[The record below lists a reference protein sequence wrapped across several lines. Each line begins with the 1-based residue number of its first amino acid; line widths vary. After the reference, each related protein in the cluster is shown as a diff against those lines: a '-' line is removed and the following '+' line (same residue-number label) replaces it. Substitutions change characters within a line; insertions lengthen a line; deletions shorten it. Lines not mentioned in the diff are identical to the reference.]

1 MFYMEKMNTLISSLI
16 KKATS
21 RSAEFWTAREKG
33 SSLKYIFGA
42 SVALIFGS
50 TWASVVLYQHSLP
63 GNASL
68 LPALLGVLT
77 ATPITLII
85 LFALL
90 IPCLRSLR
98 NRKKG

>member
-1 MFYMEKMNTLISSLI
+1 MEKITTLLNSLI
-16 KKATS
+16 KKALF
-21 RSAEFWTAREKG
+21 RNAEFWTAREKG
-33 SSLKYIFGA
+33 SSLIYIFGA

-50 TWASVVLYQHSLP
+50 TWASVAFYQHSFP
-63 GNASL
+63 SNASL